1 MGSIRLRTP
10 SLEAPKRK
18 WGMNEAQKTHF
29 SHFILFPWP
38 GLNKNCKKSVLMRA
52 FKTFADA
59 YEMVNR
65 VIMILRTSNFITALI
80 RVKIAIPFTVPEM
93 RLTLWGQ
100 KGSRGREMKKITN
113 QSFIQHALCTPHCAD
128 AEQSHGFSCCGLTT
142 HCKGNSA
149 IPILQIG
156 NTEAQKRFSCPTS
169 PSQWWA
175 QPGFKSTSG

>member
-1 MGSIRLRTP
+1 MGSVSR
-10 SLEAPKRK
+10 EARNPAEDHTGP
-18 WGMNEAQKTHF
+18 WGASGSEPPIWRHQKESGEWMRHKKTHF

-65 VIMILRTSNFITALI
+65 VIMSLRTSNFITALI

-100 KGSRGREMKKITN
+100 KGSREREMKKITN
-113 QSFIQHALCTPHCAD
+113 RCLYSACTLHSALCWCRT
-128 AEQSHGFSCCGLTT
+128 QSWVLLLWSHDTFA
-142 HCKGNSA
+142 KA
-149 IPILQIG
+149 IVPFPFY
-156 NTEAQKRFSCPTS
+156 R
-169 PSQWWA
+169 
-175 QPGFKSTSG
+175 